1 MIQRAFRNGL
11 RSIAAAVLFGA
22 VFVQTGMTQDT
33 KPPAAEEVLKKAIDA
48 AGGKAA
54 HEKLRNRVSKGT
66 LDFAAMGITGKIT
79 VIEAAPNLARTV
91 VDMEGL
97 GRSEQGSDG
106 ETLWE
111 LSDATGPRILE
122 GEEREIARRQTT
134 FNWFMNW
141 QGLYKKIENLGE
153 ETVGETKCWKIETT
167 PNVGAAETWFIDQQD
182 HHLRRMDFTL
192 KNPMG
197 EIPVKV
203 TFSDHRMVD
212 GVAVPFTAV
221 QEVMTMRMVTRL
233 EEVKHNVDLPKD
245 QFDLPEAIRELKD
258 RPASKPAAT
267 RPANTVEDQKPAA
280 ESEKKP

>member
-1 MIQRAFRNGL
+1 MIRISVRDWL
-11 RSIAAAVLFGA
+11 RRVVVAVLFGA
-22 VFVQTGMTQDT
+22 VLVHPSFAQET
-33 KPPAAEEVLKKAIDA
+33 KPPPAEEVLKRAIEA

-54 HEKLRNRVSKGT
+54 HEKLRNRMSKGT

-79 VIEAAPNLARTV
+79 VVEASPNLARTV

-106 ETLWE
+106 ETIWE

-122 GEEREIARRQTT
+122 GEEREVVRRQLT
-134 FNWFMNW
+134 FNWFLNW
-141 QGLYKKIENLGE
+141 QSLYKKVENLGE
-153 ETVGETKCWKIETT
+153 ETVGEAKCWKIETT
-167 PNVGAAETWFIDQQD
+167 PDAGLPETWFIDQQD

-192 KNPMG
+192 KNQMG

-203 TFSDHRMVD
+203 TFSDHKIVD

-245 QFDLPEAIRELKD
+245 QFDLPEPIRELKE
-258 RPASKPAAT
+258 RPVPKPAAT
-267 RPANTVEDQKPAA
+267 RPAEEAGEKKPAA
-280 ESEKKP
+280 GQEKP